1 MVAVAI
7 VVNKGK
13 HKSLKIEVK
22 AGWAP
27 STTSLP
33 TPAVTTQGYSDR
45 LLENEPSVPGAG
57 LRRGSSPEDVFA
69 VYGTYHF

>member
-13 HKSLKIEVK
+13 HEALKIEVK

-45 LLENEPSVPGAG
+45 LLENEPSVPGLDCAG
-57 LRRGSSPEDVFA
+57 DPARKTCSPSTGPTIF
-69 VYGTYHF
+69 